1 MKKLFLVVLLM
12 LCGSAWAEWVFVAET
27 DEDFFY
33 IDPATIRKDGNMR
46 RVWRLTSFK
55 QPSKDGTLSHRD
67 RSEFDCTQERYRIL
81 ELSAHSEPMAGG
93 KVTAIEKGD
102 GLWDEIAPG
111 TPVEEMLN
119 LLCAK

>member
-12 LCGSAWAEWVFVAET
+12 LHGSVWAEWVFVAET
-27 DEDFFY
+27 NQDFFY

-55 QPSKDGTLSHRD
+55 QPSKGGTLSHRD

-93 KVTAIEKGD
+93 KTTSIEQGNGLWSEIPPGTAIE
-102 GLWDEIAPG
+102 
-111 TPVEEMLN
+111 EMLKIV
-119 LLCAK
+119 CSK